1 MISIKQRPLM
11 SGQKKV
17 QALSTKPTVTT
28 WIYGAGTFGRDVAAA
43 LQAHGKE
50 VAGFIELHP
59 RQTNAWGFPVR
70 ALADCCPRPQHEQVL
85 VAVFNRL
92 HPLSKIQ
99 QDLQDIG
106 FDQVLMPWDYY
117 GQLADQLGWRYWLED
132 SQFLPQHQDLLEHV
146 LSKLADP
153 ISRQCLTDVTAF
165 RSGFNLP
172 YASQRHALPQYF
184 NELTLPFLPPVTNYV
199 DGGAYDG
206 DTYRHLA
213 DQTKIGQAWLFEPD
227 ASNFELLRK
236 NLPESSQACV
246 HLLPLALSERH
257 ERLAFSDGGGEASCV
272 SASGS
277 VGITA
282 VALDDVVGTSPVNF
296 IKLAVEGGERAA
308 LLGAK
313 RTIERHAPILALSAY
328 HRPADLWDLI
338 DTIDHFGCGY
348 RYWLRQHHFNS
359 FDLVLYAIRSPGAC

>member
-1 MISIKQRPLM
+1 MISNKQRPLI
-11 SGQKKV
+11 SGQTTEHAPSK
-17 QALSTKPTVTT
+17 KPTVTT
-28 WIYGAGTFGRDVAAA
+28 WIYGAGNFGRDVAAA
-43 LQAHGKE
+43 LHAQGKK

-59 RQTNAWGFPVR
+59 RQANAWGYPVR
-70 ALADCCPRPQHEQVL
+70 ALADCCPRPQDEQVL

-92 HPLSKIQ
+92 HPLSKIR
-99 QDLQDIG
+99 QDLQDFG
-106 FDQVLMPWDYY
+106 FDRVLMPWDYY

-132 SQFLPQHQDLLEHV
+132 SQFLRQHQDQLNNV

-165 RSGFNLP
+165 RSGLNLP

-184 NELTLPFLPPVTNYV
+184 NELTLPFLPKVTHYV

-213 DQTKIGQAWLFEPD
+213 NQTNIGQAWLFEPD
-227 ASNFELLRK
+227 ASNFALLRQ
-236 NLPESSQACV
+236 NLSESSEASV

-282 VALDDVVGTSPVNF
+282 VALDDVVGSSPVNF
-296 IKLAVEGGERAA
+296 VKLDVEGGERAA

-313 RTIERHAPILALSAY
+313 GTIERHAPILALSAY
-328 HRPADLWDLI
+328 SHPEDLWDLI
-338 DTIDHFGCGY
+338 DTIDHFDCGY

-359 FDLVLYAIRSPGAC
+359 FDLVLYAIRSPGTC